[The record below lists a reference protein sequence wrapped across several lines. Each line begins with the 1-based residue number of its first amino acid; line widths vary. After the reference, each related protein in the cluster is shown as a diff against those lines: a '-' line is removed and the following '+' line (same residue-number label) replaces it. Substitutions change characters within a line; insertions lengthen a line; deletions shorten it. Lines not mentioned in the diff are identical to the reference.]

1 MSYAVGVAVYLFFY
15 VLVVVYPLLIDPALG
30 PGGGGFPL
38 LRVLLFSVPVF
49 LVGPRVVRRFAD
61 KEALIPDGYR
71 TGSYV
76 FRSVGNFFV
85 FIGHLGFF
93 GSIGFAFYVASIGA
107 MGVPVGY
114 VAGLAQFAYALG
126 IALVEIG
133 YRQWRSDN
141 NLEKQTS
148 HTRSVWI
155 TIGGLIALNFIIGL
169 YGMGTSGRPV
179 DLLSYD
185 ERRAL
190 ARSNGYARE
199 VQKKAEA
206 FYAAEKRLP
215 CINDRYID
223 VKALLGPP
231 PAEFDIEIM
240 DCGRFTIT
248 VESVDGVRRKPLLW
262 IASETAEDR
271 LKWRC
276 YSGHHER
283 IERHTNGRC
292 VYDASLAESL

>member
-15 VLVVVYPLLIDPALG
+15 VLVVVYPLLIDLALG

-61 KEALIPDGYR
+61 KEALIPDGFR
-71 TGSYV
+71 SGSYV

-93 GSIGFAFYVASIGA
+93 GSIGLAFYVA
-107 MGVPVGY
+107 
-114 VAGLAQFAYALG
+114 ALG

-262 IASETAEDR
+262 IASETAEDK
-271 LKWRC
+271 LEWRC

>member
-1 MSYAVGVAVYLFFY
+1 MHYAVGVAVYLFFY
-15 VLVVVYPLLIDPALG
+15 VLAVVYPLLIDIAFGAPSS
-30 PGGGGFPL
+30 GFPL
-38 LRVLLFSVPVF
+38 LRVLLFSLPVF
-49 LVGPRVVRRFAD
+49 LVGPRVVRRFAE
-61 KEALIPDGYR
+61 KQPLIPDEYR
-71 TGSYV
+71 AGSYV

-85 FIGHLGFF
+85 FIGHLAFF

-107 MGVPVGY
+107 LGVPVGY
-114 VAGLAQFAYALG
+114 VMGLSQFAYALG

-133 YRQWRSDN
+133 YRQWRSDEK
-141 NLEKQTS
+141 LEKLTS
-148 HTRSVWI
+148 YVKPVWI
-155 TIGGLIALNFIIGL
+155 TIGVLLGLNFVIGL
-169 YGMGTSGRPV
+169 FGMASSGRPV

-199 VQKKAEA
+199 VQKKAQA
-206 FYAAEKRLP
+206 FYEAERRLP
-215 CINDRYID
+215 CINDKYID
-223 VKALLGPP
+223 VESLIGPP

-248 VESVDGVRRKPLLW
+248 VESVDGVKRKPLLW
-262 IASETAEDR
+262 IASESDTDILE
-271 LKWRC
+271 WRC

-292 VYDASLAESL
+292 VYDSSLTESL